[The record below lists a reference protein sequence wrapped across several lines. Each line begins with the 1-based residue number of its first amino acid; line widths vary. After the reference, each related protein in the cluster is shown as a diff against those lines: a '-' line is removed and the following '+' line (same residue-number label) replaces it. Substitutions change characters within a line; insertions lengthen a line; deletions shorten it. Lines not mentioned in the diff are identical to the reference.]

1 MLDESECG
9 SCIHVGAVLSPDTDD
24 TLEIVPLQER
34 RDRSPVLWLRPECLL
49 RVCKHPV
56 PEFGESQDRVPRCGS
71 ALPPPRG
78 GYRSARLLAAMQ
90 RQGSNDSPARRSSGA
105 ICWDVMARYPVGP
118 RRTESLRTHVRASRI
133 IAGLSVFAL
142 SGAIAWDLAT
152 DGFWSRHALFTSLV
166 ASLIV
171 VAVTAAVLNEV
182 LERRQRERW
191 SVLAQY
197 ALFDFVRTARLVW
210 SGLLELAGLVPDG
223 ELGDGA
229 LAAGS
234 EAVRDTPR
242 LAAAMDEMLASADR
256 REQLHR
262 LIAGLLGEGQDLL
275 GRWSDVMVNSG
286 TYAEIVDRHVE
297 LYSRLYWWGSVLDE
311 SEPLEEH
318 LSRPRLSRVSPATQ
332 AVGPVEDEWLREN
345 LVAIAQLAESLDR
358 GSFELAF
365 RIVPRDWWTT
375 QLPDRPS
382 TAEHL
387 RT

>member
-1 MLDESECG
+1 
-9 SCIHVGAVLSPDTDD
+9 
-24 TLEIVPLQER
+24 
-34 RDRSPVLWLRPECLL
+34 
-49 RVCKHPV
+49 
-56 PEFGESQDRVPRCGS
+56 
-71 ALPPPRG
+71 
-78 GYRSARLLAAMQ
+78 
-90 RQGSNDSPARRSSGA
+90 
-105 ICWDVMARYPVGP
+105 MARHTFGP
-118 RRTESLRTHVRASRI
+118 RRSDSTRTYVRATRI
-133 IAGLSVFAL
+133 VAGLSLLVLF
-142 SGAIAWDLAT
+142 GAIAWDLAN

-166 ASLIV
+166 ASSIV

-197 ALFDFVRTARLVW
+197 ALFDLVRTARLVW
-210 SGLLELAGLVPDG
+210 GGLLELAGLVPED
-223 ELGDGA
+223 ELEDGA

-242 LAAAMDEMLASADR
+242 LAAAMDEMLASAER

-262 LIAGLLGEGQDLL
+262 LISGLFGEGQEVL
-275 GRWSDVMVNSG
+275 GRWADVMVNSG

-311 SEPLEEH
+311 WDPLEEH

-332 AVGPVEDEWLREN
+332 ASVGPVEDEWLRDN

-358 GSFELAF
+358 GSFELAL
-365 RIVPRDWWTT
+365 RIVPLDWWRA

-382 TAEHL
+382 ATENL
-387 RT
+387 GTQM

>member
-1 MLDESECG
+1 M
-9 SCIHVGAVLSPDTDD
+9 
-24 TLEIVPLQER
+24 
-34 RDRSPVLWLRPECLL
+34 
-49 RVCKHPV
+49 
-56 PEFGESQDRVPRCGS
+56 
-71 ALPPPRG
+71 
-78 GYRSARLLAAMQ
+78 
-90 RQGSNDSPARRSSGA
+90 
-105 ICWDVMARYPVGP
+105 
-118 RRTESLRTHVRASRI
+118 RATRI
-133 IAGLSVFAL
+133 ISGLSLLVL
-142 SGAIAWDLAT
+142 SGAIAWDLAN
-152 DGFWSRHALFTSLV
+152 DGFWSRHALFTSII

-182 LERRQRERW
+182 LERRQRERS

-197 ALFDFVRTARLVW
+197 ALFDLVRTARLVW

-223 ELGDGA
+223 EVGDEA

-242 LAAAMDEMLASADR
+242 LAAAIDEMLASADR

-262 LIAGLLGEGQDLL
+262 LIAGLLGHGQEVL
-275 GRWSDVMVNSG
+275 GRWADVMVNSG

-358 GSFELAF
+358 GSFELAM
-365 RIVPRDWWTT
+365 RIVPLDWWAT

-382 TAEHL
+382 TASSP
-387 RT
+387 TTPP

>member
-1 MLDESECG
+1 
-9 SCIHVGAVLSPDTDD
+9 
-24 TLEIVPLQER
+24 
-34 RDRSPVLWLRPECLL
+34 
-49 RVCKHPV
+49 
-56 PEFGESQDRVPRCGS
+56 
-71 ALPPPRG
+71 
-78 GYRSARLLAAMQ
+78 
-90 RQGSNDSPARRSSGA
+90 
-105 ICWDVMARYPVGP
+105 
-118 RRTESLRTHVRASRI
+118 VRATRI
-133 IAGLSVFAL
+133 IGGLSVL
-142 SGAIAWDLAT
+142 VLCGSIAWDLAN
-152 DGFWSRHALFTSLV
+152 DGFWSRHALFTGLV
-166 ASLIV
+166 ASVLI

-197 ALFDFVRTARLVW
+197 ALFDFVRAARLVW
-210 SGLLELAGLVPDG
+210 TGLLELAGLGPDG
-223 ELGDGA
+223 ALGDELGEGA

-242 LAAAMDEMLASADR
+242 VATAMDELLASADR

-262 LIAGLLGEGQDLL
+262 LIEELLGHAHEVL
-275 GRWSDVMVNSG
+275 GRWAGVMVNSG

-297 LYSRLYWWGSVLDE
+297 LYFRLYWWGSVLDE

-332 AVGPVEDEWLREN
+332 ATGRVEDEWLRDN

-358 GSFELAF
+358 ASFDLAM
-365 RIVPRDWWTT
+365 RIVPLDWWAT

-382 TAEHL
+382 TTENL

>member
-1 MLDESECG
+1 
-9 SCIHVGAVLSPDTDD
+9 
-24 TLEIVPLQER
+24 
-34 RDRSPVLWLRPECLL
+34 
-49 RVCKHPV
+49 
-56 PEFGESQDRVPRCGS
+56 
-71 ALPPPRG
+71 
-78 GYRSARLLAAMQ
+78 
-90 RQGSNDSPARRSSGA
+90 
-105 ICWDVMARYPVGP
+105 MARHSLGP
-118 RRTESLRTHVRASRI
+118 RRSDSARTYILGTRIVAGVSLLV
-133 IAGLSVFAL
+133 LF
-142 SGAIAWDLAT
+142 GAIAWDLAN

-166 ASLIV
+166 ASSIV

-197 ALFDFVRTARLVW
+197 ALFDLVRVARLVW

-223 ELGDGA
+223 ELEDGA

-234 EAVRDTPR
+234 EAVRDTP
-242 LAAAMDEMLASADR
+242 LLTAAMDEMLASDER

-262 LIAGLLGEGQDLL
+262 LISGLFGHGQEVL
-275 GRWSDVMVNSG
+275 GRWADVMVNSG

-332 AVGPVEDEWLREN
+332 ATTGPVEDEWLRDN
-345 LVAIAQLAESLDR
+345 LVAIAQLAESLDE
-358 GSFELAF
+358 GSFELAL
-365 RIVPRDWWTT
+365 RIVPLDWWRA

-382 TAEHL
+382 TAENL

>member
-1 MLDESECG
+1 M
-9 SCIHVGAVLSPDTDD
+9 
-24 TLEIVPLQER
+24 
-34 RDRSPVLWLRPECLL
+34 
-49 RVCKHPV
+49 
-56 PEFGESQDRVPRCGS
+56 
-71 ALPPPRG
+71 
-78 GYRSARLLAAMQ
+78 
-90 RQGSNDSPARRSSGA
+90 ARRT
-105 ICWDVMARYPVGP
+105 VGP
-118 RRTESLRTHVRASRI
+118 RRTESLRAYVRVTRI
-133 IAGLSVFAL
+133 IGGLSVL
-142 SGAIAWDLAT
+142 VLCGAIAWDLAN
-152 DGFWSRHALFTSLV
+152 DRFWSRHALFTSLV

-171 VAVTAAVLNEV
+171 VGVTVAVLNEV

-197 ALFDFVRTARLVW
+197 ALFDFVRAARLVW

-223 ELGDGA
+223 ELGDEV

-242 LAAAMDEMLASADR
+242 LAAAMDEMLTSADR

-262 LIAGLLGEGQDLL
+262 LIAGLLGHGHEVL
-275 GRWSDVMVNSG
+275 GRWADVMVSSG

-311 SEPLEEH
+311 SDPLEEH

-332 AVGPVEDEWLREN
+332 ATGPVEEEWLRDN

-358 GSFELAF
+358 GSFELAM
-365 RIVPRDWWTT
+365 RIVPLDWWTT

-382 TAEHL
+382 MAENPW
-387 RT
+387 T